1 MSSASA
7 TKRTTLYIVEIKAEL
22 NEIIFPQN
30 PLWTLIEYYMLVMR
44 MRVTAIML
52 ILIVLVSTFAYG
64 TTVLAQT
71 EEEDQIASLQKLIDR
86 LKRLDEL
93 LRRKLEENKN
103 KIKEEDYERL
113 IRELDAAKALLEE
126 AEDTLEEGDIE
137 AAKDLL
143 RKAGEKYKSIV
154 KEIWDLLDYD
164 EKLRK
169 LVASIKR
176 CRRVIAR
183 LERIA
188 DRLEKLG
195 VNVTE
200 AEIKLNEAKFY
211 LEEAVEALRNKKFV
225 KAAEY
230 CRKAWTNVKEAAD
243 ILKRATREFLE
254 KNKDKILSAIDRI
267 ENFLDK
273 AAERVENSN
282 MSEERKEIVLKKIED
297 WKNRLEIARDKVE
310 EGKYGEALAIVRR
323 VLREIRIVLKHLK
336 H

>member
-1 MSSASA
+1 
-7 TKRTTLYIVEIKAEL
+7 
-22 NEIIFPQN
+22 
-30 PLWTLIEYYMLVMR
+30 MLVIWMR
-44 MRVTAIML
+44 EVVIML
-52 ILIVLVSTFAYG
+52 ILIVLLSTFAYA

-71 EEEDQIASLQKLIDR
+71 GEEDRTASLKKLIDR
-86 LKRLDEL
+86 LKKLDEF
-93 LRRKLEENKN
+93 LRRKLKENKD
-103 KIKEEDYERL
+103 KIGKEDYKHL

-126 AEDTLEEGDIE
+126 AEDALEEGDIE

-143 RKAGEKYKSIV
+143 REAGEKCKSIV

-183 LERIA
+183 LEKIA

-195 VNVTE
+195 VDVAE
-200 AEIKLNEAKFY
+200 AELKLSEAKFY
-211 LEEAVEALRNKKFV
+211 LEEAVEALQNKKFV

-230 CRKAWTNVKEAAD
+230 CRKAWANVKEAAD

-273 AAERVENSN
+273 AAEHVKNSD

-297 WKNRLEIARDKVE
+297 WKNRLETARDKVE
-310 EGKYGEALAIVRR
+310 EGKYREALAIVRR

>member
-1 MSSASA
+1 M
-7 TKRTTLYIVEIKAEL
+7 K
-22 NEIIFPQN
+22 
-30 PLWTLIEYYMLVMR
+30 
-44 MRVTAIML
+44 VTAVVL
-52 ILIVLVSTFAYG
+52 ILIVLLSVFAYG
-64 TTVLAQT
+64 STVLAQT
-71 EEEDQIASLQKLIDR
+71 EEEGQTASLQKLIDR
-86 LKRLDEL
+86 LKKLDEF
-93 LRRKLEENKN
+93 LRRKLEENKD
-103 KIKEEDYERL
+103 KIGEEDYKRL
-113 IRELDAAKALLEE
+113 IQELNAAKSLLEE
-126 AEDTLEEGDIE
+126 AEDALKEGDIE

-143 RKAGEKYKSIV
+143 KKAGEKYKSIV
-154 KEIWDLLDYD
+154 KEIWDLLGYD
-164 EKLRK
+164 EKLGR

-195 VNVTE
+195 VDVTE
-200 AEIKLNEAKFY
+200 AELKLSEAKFY
-211 LEEAVEALRNKKFV
+211 LEEAVEALQSKKFA

-273 AAERVENSN
+273 AAERVKNSN

-297 WKNRLEIARDKVE
+297 WKNRLETARDKVE
-310 EGKYGEALAIVRR
+310 EGKYREALAIVRR